1 MWSKQNMNEER
12 PESPDQK
19 VHEPQEDSSP
29 VSEAEANERDPG
41 FDARAEEE
49 MMRRL
54 RDLGYVE

>member
-1 MWSKQNMNEER
+1 MWSKQNMNQER
-12 PESPDQK
+12 PESPKQE
-19 VHEPQEDSSP
+19 VQEPLENSS
-29 VSEAEANERDPG
+29 STSDAKTTERDPG